1 MKKKNQ
7 VPAEQLLEV
16 IVNAIQDVKGEDIR
30 SFDLRNLSHAVA
42 DFFVVCHGNSHTQ
55 AQAIARRIEEET
67 EKALNQ
73 SVWHREGVQNAEWIL
88 LDYVDIV
95 VHVFYRDARPFYGL
109 EDLWADAKVEAYEYE
124 L

>member
-55 AQAIARRIEEET
+55 AQALARRIEEET
-67 EKALNQ
+67 EKTLNQ

-109 EDLWADAKVEAYEYE
+109 EDLWADAKVQAYQYE
-124 L
+124 I

>member
-55 AQAIARRIEEET
+55 AQAIARRIEEDT
-67 EKALNQ
+67 EKVLNQ

>member
-7 VPAEQLLEV
+7 IPAEQLLEV

-67 EKALNQ
+67 EKVLNQ

>member
-67 EKALNQ
+67 EKVLNQ

>member
-67 EKALNQ
+67 EKILNQ

-109 EDLWADAKVEAYEYE
+109 EDLWADAKVQAYQYE
-124 L
+124 I